1 MDILPAQLGGRNAVD
16 ADAAAVQLEKAHE
29 QIDHGGLARAGR
41 ADDGDLLAGPDV
53 GGEVLYDDFIR
64 RVGIAEPDVLE
75 LDGALHIRERFL
87 LSAFVGKLLTF
98 EEVEDAVRR
107 GGGRL
112 QIRHALRDLRQG

>member
-1 MDILPAQLGGRNAVD
+1 M
-16 ADAAAVQLEKAHE
+16 
-29 QIDHGGLARAGR
+29 
-41 ADDGDLLAGPDV
+41 
-53 GGEVLYDDFIR
+53 
-64 RVGIAEPDVLE
+64 LE

-98 EEVEDAVRR
+98 EEVEDAVRG

>member
-1 MDILPAQLGGRNAVD
+1 M
-16 ADAAAVQLEKAHE
+16 
-29 QIDHGGLARAGR
+29 
-41 ADDGDLLAGPDV
+41 DV
-53 GGEVLYDDFIR
+53 GGEVLDDDFIR

-98 EEVEDAVRR
+98 EEVEDAVRG

-112 QIRHALRDLRQG
+112 